1 MSDTVRTAPQS
12 PNFPDNGCF
21 SPPMLKDQSNQQS
34 SYGLTSSQ
42 VGGDVFLEK
51 RMSSFMVHNTPY

>member
-12 PNFPDNGCF
+12 PNFPDNGWF
-21 SPPMLKDQSNQQS
+21 SAPVLQDQSNQQS

-42 VGGDVFLEK
+42 VGGDVFP
-51 RMSSFMVHNTPY
+51 S